1 MMGRERGVKFYS
13 EYDMSSGSHLQ
24 EAEAFFENW
33 DENISNAD
41 INTILSAYNG
51 AGWSWRYCGCC

>member
-1 MMGRERGVKFYS
+1 MGRERGVKFYS

-33 DENISNAD
+33 DERISNAD
-41 INTILSAYNG
+41 INTFLELKN
-51 AGWSWRYCGCC
+51 